1 MSDTYKQEYH
11 QKTNKYGSNRFSGYD
26 HFRIKPFGLKG
37 CGWGYQTMRD
47 NLGNIRQGGPHE
59 DSLSSI
65 SNTSRRMKD
74 KIELKKEIENLDN
87 E

>member
-1 MSDTYKQEYH
+1 MSDTHKQEYH
-11 QKTNKYGSNRFSGYD
+11 QKTDKYKSNRFSGHD

-37 CGWGYQTMRD
+37 FDWFFKIMRD
-47 NLGNIRQGGPHE
+47 KLGNICDRPRE
-59 DSLSSI
+59 DVLSTVN
-65 SNTSRRMKD
+65 NTSRRMKD